1 MLNGIKI
8 YTCNPVWR
16 HILSELGATV
26 ADAPNV
32 LDIDFDK
39 IAPDSPISVSELK
52 ALILDS
58 ADNAKILQN
67 IFGPTPPNLSDIQKN
82 IIVSL
87 ARGGGMTGNELKSA
101 LGYMPGVATHSIDTA
116 IYNLRKMCGR
126 DFIVLENGVY
136 KIGTL

>member
-8 YTCNPVWR
+8 YTNNPVWR

-26 ADAPNV
+26 TDAPNV

-39 IAPDSPISVSELK
+39 IAPDSAISVSELK